1 MSTTDPEATE
11 VAAEMVSNY
20 LTGDLDA
27 MTEPAER
34 ILDDPRLLGAV
45 MVQLTVI
52 AGEVLRT
59 STATTDADP
68 QAILQEIVRRLGT
81 HN

>member
-1 MSTTDPEATE
+1 M
-11 VAAEMVSNY
+11 SNY
-20 LTGDLDA
+20 LTGDVDA
-27 MTEPAER
+27 LTDPAER

-59 STATTDADP
+59 STEGTPADP
-68 QAILQEIVRRLGT
+68 QTVLRDIVRRLGT
-81 HN
+81 RN